1 MTPEFAAGLRDFLL
15 QALDSEVEATTKVI
29 RAIPEGQGGYA
40 PDPKSMPALKLAFH
54 IVASEVWFLDSV
66 SAGAFGE
73 FPGGETPDSPAAV
86 VAWWESVRPAARAKV
101 AAMTGEQ
108 LAAIVDF
115 YGMFQLPAAAYLNFA
130 NVHSIHHRGQLSA
143 YLRPMG
149 GRVPSIYG
157 GSADE
162 PIGG

>member
-1 MTPEFAAGLRDFLL
+1 MTSEFAAGLRDFLL
-15 QALDSEVEATTKVI
+15 GALDSEVAATKKVI
-29 RAIPEGQGGYA
+29 LAIPEDKLDYA

-54 IVASEVWFLDSV
+54 VVGSELWFLDSIA
-66 SAGAFGE
+66 AGAFGP
-73 FPGGETPDSPAAV
+73 FPEGDGPASPAAV
-86 VAWWESVRPAARAKV
+86 VEWYDSVRPAARAKV
-101 AAMTGEQ
+101 AALSGDQ

-130 NVHSIHHRGQLSA
+130 NVHCIHHRGQLSA

-149 GRVPSIYG
+149 SKVPSIYG

-162 PIGG
+162 PMPS